1 MASFLDTTFATS
13 TVGVDV
19 AVPSEFAALAEAPE
33 CEPHETHKPT
43 LPARAMF
50 NRTSIRLIARLPTK
64 DSDSPAAGW
73 RKRFG
78 DPQDRVRA
86 ISLPLAPE
94 PWKTPEAGPIE
105 TATSTPTVE
114 VAKVV
119 SKKLAI

>member
-19 AVPSEFAALAEAPE
+19 AVPCEFAALAEASRF
-33 CEPHETHKPT
+33 EPQETHKAT

-50 NRTSIRLIARLPTK
+50 NRTSIRLIARLPAK

-86 ISLPLAPE
+86 ISPPLAPE
-94 PWKTPEAGPIE
+94 SWKTPEAGP
-105 TATSTPTVE
+105 VE
-114 VAKVV
+114 
-119 SKKLAI
+119 SRR